1 MIREQNPGHRYNI
14 SVLFVDDNET
24 IRQLYRRILEK
35 HVNHLYIAE
44 NGSHGLELYLKHKP
58 DLVITDI
65 VMPVMN
71 GLEMV
76 KEIKKIAPEAKFV
89 VMSAYSE
96 KDSFIES
103 IHLGVDGY
111 LMKPVEA
118 KKLLSLIDEFA
129 GITLMKWELEAKEK
143 KRQEAEDSMKKSLA
157 EKDVL
162 LREVHHRVKNNMQI
176 ISSILSMQSRNI
188 DDPRLKEILQESQN
202 RIHSM
207 ALIHENL
214 YNHKSLANIMFSAY
228 IQSLT
233 GNIARTY
240 SNQQANIHFDYQ
252 IEDAYLPI
260 DIAIPCGLIINELI
274 SNSFKYAFENNPSGT
289 ISIHFKNI
297 VDDEYIL
304 TVADNGIGIPS
315 EVNIFKTKSLGMK
328 ILHKLV
334 QQIDGELKS
343 DFSNGTKFMIS
354 FRSTN
359 NKPEDQKLQ
368 LIKK

>member
-1 MIREQNPGHRYNI
+1 MIREQNPGQRYNI

-35 HVNHLYIAE
+35 HVNFLYIAE

-58 DLVITDI
+58 DLVITDM

-103 IHLGVDGY
+103 IHLGIDGY

-143 KRQEAEDSMKKSLA
+143 KRQEAEEYLKKSLA

-176 ISSILSMQSRNI
+176 ISSILSMQSRSI
-188 DDPRLKEILQESQN
+188 DEPRLKEVLQESQN

-214 YNHKSLANIMFSAY
+214 YNNKSLANIMFSTY
-228 IQSLT
+228 IKSLT

-240 SNQQANIHFDYQ
+240 SSQQANIQFDYQ
-252 IEDAYLPI
+252 IEIAYLSM

-274 SNSFKYAFENNPSGT
+274 SNSFKYAFVNLPGGV
-289 ISIHFKNI
+289 ISIHFKRLK
-297 VDDEYIL
+297 DDEYVL
-304 TVADNGIGIPS
+304 TVADNGVGIPA

-343 DFSNGTKFMIS
+343 DFTNGTKFTIQ
-354 FRSTN
+354 FKSTN
-359 NKPEDQKLQ
+359 K
-368 LIKK
+368 

>member
-1 MIREQNPGHRYNI
+1 MIREQNPGQRYNI
-14 SVLFVDDNET
+14 SVLFVDDNDT

-44 NGSHGLELYLKHKP
+44 DGSHGLELYQKHKP
-58 DLVITDI
+58 DLVITDM

-76 KEIKKIAPEAKFV
+76 KEIKKIAPDAKFV

-96 KDSFIES
+96 KDSFVES

-129 GITLMKWELEAKEK
+129 GITLMKWELERKEK
-143 KRQEAEDSMKKSLA
+143 KRQEAEMYLKKSLA

-188 DDPRLKEILQESQN
+188 DDARLKEVLQESQN

-214 YNHKSLANIMFSAY
+214 YNHKSLANIMFSSY
-228 IQSLT
+228 IKSLT

-240 SNQQANIHFDYQ
+240 ANQQSKIKFDYQ
-252 IEDAYLPI
+252 IDDAYLPM

-274 SNSFKYAFENNPSGT
+274 SNSFKYAFVDKPTGI
-289 ISIHFKNI
+289 ISIHFSNI
-297 VDDEYIL
+297 QDDKYVL
-304 TVADNGIGIPS
+304 TVSDNGAGIPP
-315 EVNIFKTKSLGMK
+315 EINILKTKSLGMK

-334 QQIDGELKS
+334 QQIEGVLQN
-343 DFSNGTKFMIS
+343 DFTNGTKFTIT
-354 FRSTN
+354 FKTTY
-359 NKPEDQKLQ
+359 K
-368 LIKK
+368 

>member
-1 MIREQNPGHRYNI
+1 MIREQNPGQRYNI

-44 NGSHGLELYLKHKP
+44 NGSNGLELYLKHKP
-58 DLVITDI
+58 DLVITDM

-143 KRQEAEDSMKKSLA
+143 KRQEAEEYLKKSLA

-188 DDPRLKEILQESQN
+188 DDPKLKEVLQESQN

-214 YNHKSLANIMFSAY
+214 YNHKNLANIMFSTY
-228 IQSLT
+228 IKSLA

-252 IEDAYLPI
+252 IDDAYLPM
-260 DIAIPCGLIINELI
+260 DLAIPCGLIINELI
-274 SNSFKYAFENNPSGT
+274 SNSFKYAFVNRNEGI
-289 ISIHFKNI
+289 ISIHFEATGN
-297 VDDEYIL
+297 DMFLL
-304 TVADNGIGIPS
+304 TVADNGVGIPS
-315 EVNIFKTKSLGMK
+315 DVNILKTKSLGMK
-328 ILHKLV
+328 ILHRLV
-334 QQIDGELKS
+334 QQIDGELTS
-343 DFSNGTKFMIS
+343 DFSNGTKFIIQ
-354 FRSTN
+354 FKSTN
-359 NKPEDQKLQ
+359 K
-368 LIKK
+368 

>member
-1 MIREQNPGHRYNI
+1 MIREQNPGQRYNI
-14 SVLFVDDNET
+14 SVLFVDDNDT

-35 HVNHLYIAE
+35 HVNYLYIAE
-44 NGSHGLELYLKHKP
+44 NGSHGLELYRKHKP
-58 DLVITDI
+58 DLVITDM

-76 KEIKKIAPEAKFV
+76 KEIKKIEPEAKFV

-96 KDSFIES
+96 KDSFVES

-129 GITLMKWELEAKEK
+129 GITLMKWELERKEK
-143 KRQEAEDSMKKSLA
+143 KRREAEEYLKKSLE

-188 DDPRLKEILQESQN
+188 DDPRLKEVLQESQN

-214 YNHKSLANIMFSAY
+214 YNHKSLANIMFSSY
-228 IQSLT
+228 VKSLT

-240 SNQQANIHFDYQ
+240 ANQQAKIKFDYQ
-252 IEDAYLPI
+252 IDDAYLPM
-260 DIAIPCGLIINELI
+260 DLAIPCGLIINELI
-274 SNSFKYAFENNPSGT
+274 SNSFKYAFINKTKGI
-289 ISIHFKNI
+289 ISIHFDNLEDKQY
-297 VDDEYIL
+297 VL
-304 TVADNGIGIPS
+304 TVADDGVGIPA
-315 EVNIFKTKSLGMK
+315 EVNIKKTKSLGMK

-334 QQIDGELKS
+334 QQIEGELQS
-343 DFSNGTKFMIS
+343 DFSNGTKFTMT
-354 FRSTN
+354 FKST
-359 NKPEDQKLQ
+359 L
-368 LIKK
+368 

>member
-1 MIREQNPGHRYNI
+1 MIREQNPGQRYNI

-35 HVNHLYIAE
+35 HVTHLYIAE
-44 NGSHGLELYLKHKP
+44 NGSHGLELYQKYKP
-58 DLVITDI
+58 DLVITDM

-76 KEIKKIAPEAKFV
+76 KEIKKIAPDAKFV

-143 KRQEAEDSMKKSLA
+143 KRQEAEDNMKKSLA

-214 YNHKSLANIMFSAY
+214 YNHKSLANIMFSTY
-228 IQSLT
+228 IKSLT

-240 SNQQANIHFDYQ
+240 SNQQANIQFDYQ
-252 IEDAYLPI
+252 IDDAYLPI

-274 SNSFKYAFENNPSGT
+274 SNSFKYAFVNRPSGI

-297 VDDEYIL
+297 QDNEYTLI
-304 TVADNGIGIPS
+304 VADDGVGIPP
-315 EVNIFKTKSLGMK
+315 EINILKTKSLGMK
-328 ILHKLV
+328 ILHRLV
-334 QQIDGELKS
+334 QQIDGEIAS
-343 DFSNGTKFMIS
+343 DFSNGTKFIIQ
-354 FRSTN
+354 FKSTN
-359 NKPEDQKLQ
+359 K
-368 LIKK
+368 

>member
-44 NGSHGLELYLKHKP
+44 NGFHGLELYQKHKP
-58 DLVITDI
+58 DLVITDM

-96 KDSFIES
+96 KDSFVES
-103 IHLGVDGY
+103 IHLGIDGY

-129 GITLMKWELEAKEK
+129 GITLMKWELERKEK
-143 KRQEAEDSMKKSLA
+143 KRQEAEEYLKKSLA

-188 DDPRLKEILQESQN
+188 EDQRLKEVLKESQN

-214 YNHKSLANIMFSAY
+214 YNHKSLANIMFSSY
-228 IQSLT
+228 VKSLC

-240 SNQQANIHFDYQ
+240 ANQQANVQFDYQ
-252 IEDAYLPI
+252 IDDAYLPM

-274 SNSFKYAFENNPSGT
+274 SNSFKYAFVNKPNGV
-289 ISIHFKNI
+289 ISIHFNDLQDENFLLK
-297 VDDEYIL
+297 VSDDG
-304 TVADNGIGIPS
+304 VGIPS
-315 EVNIFKTKSLGMK
+315 DVNILKTKSLGMK
-328 ILHKLV
+328 IVHKLV
-334 QQIDGELKS
+334 QQIDGELQS
-343 DFSNGTKFMIS
+343 DFSQGTEFS
-354 FRSTN
+354 FTFKAS
-359 NKPEDQKLQ
+359 NK
-368 LIKK
+368 

>member
-1 MIREQNPGHRYNI
+1 MIREQNPGQRYNI

-44 NGSHGLELYLKHKP
+44 NGSHGLELYQKHKP
-58 DLVITDI
+58 DLVITDM

-76 KEIKKIAPEAKFV
+76 KEIKKFAPDARFV

-143 KRQEAEDSMKKSLA
+143 KRQEAEDNMKKSLA

-176 ISSILSMQSRNI
+176 ISSILSMQSRNL

-214 YNHKSLANIMFSAY
+214 YNHKSLANIMFSTY
-228 IQSLT
+228 IKSLT

-252 IEDAYLPI
+252 IDDAYLPM

-274 SNSFKYAFENNPSGT
+274 SNSFKYAFVNKPSGV

-297 VDDEYIL
+297 QENEYLL
-304 TVADNGIGIPS
+304 TVSDNGIGIPA
-315 EVNIFKTKSLGMK
+315 EINIHKTKSLGMK
-328 ILHKLV
+328 ILHRLV
-334 QQIDGELKS
+334 QQIDGEIKN
-343 DFSNGTKFMIS
+343 DFSNGTKFIIQ
-354 FRSTN
+354 FKSTN
-359 NKPEDQKLQ
+359 K
-368 LIKK
+368 

>member
-1 MIREQNPGHRYNI
+1 MIREQNPGQRYNI

-35 HVNHLYIAE
+35 HVTHLYIAE
-44 NGSHGLELYLKHKP
+44 NGSHGLELYQKHKP
-58 DLVITDI
+58 DLVITDM

-76 KEIKKIAPEAKFV
+76 KEIKKFAPDAKFV

-143 KRQEAEDSMKKSLA
+143 KRQEAEDNMKKSLS

-188 DDPRLKEILQESQN
+188 DDPRLQEILQESQN

-214 YNHKSLANIMFSAY
+214 YNHKSLANIMFSTY
-228 IQSLT
+228 IKSLT

-240 SNQQANIHFDYQ
+240 SNQQANIQFDYQ
-252 IEDAYLPI
+252 IDDAYLPM

-274 SNSFKYAFENNPSGT
+274 SNSFKYAFVNRPSGI

-297 VDDEYIL
+297 RDNEYTLI
-304 TVADNGIGIPS
+304 VADNGVGIPPDIN
-315 EVNIFKTKSLGMK
+315 VLKTKSLGMK
-328 ILHKLV
+328 ILHRLV
-334 QQIDGELKS
+334 QQIDGEIAN
-343 DFSNGTKFMIS
+343 DFSNGTKFIIH
-354 FRSTN
+354 FKSTN
-359 NKPEDQKLQ
+359 K
-368 LIKK
+368 

>member
-1 MIREQNPGHRYNI
+1 MIREQNPGQRYNI

-44 NGSHGLELYLKHKP
+44 NGSHGLELYQKHKP
-58 DLVITDI
+58 DLVITDM

-76 KEIKKIAPEAKFV
+76 KEIKKISPDAKFV

-143 KRQEAEDSMKKSLA
+143 KRQEAEENMRKSLA

-188 DDPRLKEILQESQN
+188 DDPRLKEVLQESQN

-214 YNHKSLANIMFSAY
+214 YNHKSLANIMFSTY
-228 IQSLT
+228 IKSLT

-240 SNQQANIHFDYQ
+240 SNQQANIQFDYQ
-252 IEDAYLPI
+252 IDDAYLPM

-274 SNSFKYAFENNPSGT
+274 SNSFKYAFVNKPSGI

-297 VDDEYIL
+297 KDDEYEL
-304 TVADNGIGIPS
+304 TVADNGVGIPA
-315 EVNIFKTKSLGMK
+315 EINILKTKSLGMK
-328 ILHKLV
+328 ILHRLV
-334 QQIDGELKS
+334 LQIDGVLTN
-343 DFSNGTKFMIS
+343 DFSNGTKFIIQ
-354 FRSTN
+354 FKSTN
-359 NKPEDQKLQ
+359 K
-368 LIKK
+368 

>member
-1 MIREQNPGHRYNI
+1 MREQEPGQRYNI

-35 HVNHLYIAE
+35 HVNNLYIAKD
-44 NGSHGLELYLKHKP
+44 GYHGLELYQKHKP
-58 DLVITDI
+58 DLVITDM

-76 KEIKKIAPEAKFV
+76 KEIKKIAPDAKFV

-96 KDSFIES
+96 KDSFVES
-103 IHLGVDGY
+103 IHLGIDGY

-129 GITLMKWELEAKEK
+129 GITLMKWELERKEK
-143 KRQEAEDSMKKSLA
+143 KRREAEEYLKKSLA
-157 EKDVL
+157 EKEIL

-176 ISSILSMQSRNI
+176 ISSILRMQSRNI
-188 DDPRLKEILQESQN
+188 DDPRLKEVLQESQN

-214 YNHKSLANIMFSAY
+214 YNNKTLSDIKFSSYIKSLS
-228 IQSLT
+228 

-240 SNQQANIHFDYQ
+240 ASQQANVSFDFQ
-252 IEDAYLPI
+252 IDDAYLPM

-274 SNSFKYAFENNPSGT
+274 SNSFKYAFADKSSGT
-289 ISIHFKNI
+289 ISIHFKHIIDDQFQLI
-297 VDDEYIL
+297 VS
-304 TVADNGIGIPS
+304 DNGIGIPDK
-315 EVNIFKTKSLGMK
+315 IDITKTKSLGMK
-328 ILHKLV
+328 ILQKLV
-334 QQIDGELKS
+334 QQIEGELKY
-343 DFSNGTKFMIS
+343 DFSNGTKFTII
-354 FRSTN
+354 FKTTY
-359 NKPEDQKLQ
+359 
-368 LIKK
+368 

>member
-1 MIREQNPGHRYNI
+1 MIREQEPGQRYNI

-35 HVNHLYIAE
+35 HVNNLYIAKD
-44 NGSHGLELYLKHKP
+44 GYHGLELYQKHKP
-58 DLVITDI
+58 DLVITDM

-76 KEIKKIAPEAKFV
+76 KEIKKIASDAKFV

-96 KDSFIES
+96 KDSFVES
-103 IHLGVDGY
+103 IHLGIDGY

-129 GITLMKWELEAKEK
+129 GITLMKWELERKEK
-143 KRQEAEDSMKKSLA
+143 KRREAEEYLKKSLE
-157 EKDVL
+157 EKDIL

-176 ISSILSMQSRNI
+176 ISSILRMQSRNI
-188 DDPRLKEILQESQN
+188 DDPKLKDVLQESQN

-214 YNHKSLANIMFSAY
+214 YNNKSLANIKFSTY
-228 IQSLT
+228 IKSLS
-233 GNIARTY
+233 GNIARSY
-240 SNQQANIHFDYQ
+240 ASQNGHIKFDYK
-252 IEDAYLPI
+252 IDDAYLPM

-274 SNSFKYAFENNPSGT
+274 SNSFKYAFDGKPDGI
-289 ISIHFKNI
+289 ISIHFINDEENEYQLI
-297 VDDEYIL
+297 VS
-304 TVADNGIGIPS
+304 DNGIGIPD
-315 EVNIFKTKSLGMK
+315 EINITKTKSLGMK

-334 QQIDGELKS
+334 QQIEGELQS
-343 DFSNGTKFMIS
+343 DFSNGTKFNIT
-354 FRSTN
+354 FKTTN
-359 NKPEDQKLQ
+359 
-368 LIKK
+368 

>member
-1 MIREQNPGHRYNI
+1 MIREQNPGQRYNI

-24 IRQLYRRILEK
+24 IRKLYRRILEK

-44 NGSHGLELYLKHKP
+44 DGSHGLELYQKHKP
-58 DLVITDI
+58 DLVITDM

-76 KEIKKIAPEAKFV
+76 KEIKKIAPDAKFV

-96 KDSFIES
+96 KDSFVES

-129 GITLMKWELEAKEK
+129 GITLMKWELERKEK
-143 KRQEAEDSMKKSLA
+143 KRQEAEEYLKKSLA

-188 DDPRLKEILQESQN
+188 EDPRLKDVLQESQN
-202 RIHSM
+202 RIRSM

-214 YNHKSLANIMFSAY
+214 YNHKSLANIMFSSY
-228 IQSLT
+228 VKSLC

-240 SNQQANIHFDYQ
+240 ANQQAHVQFDYQ
-252 IEDAYLPI
+252 MDDAYLPM

-274 SNSFKYAFENNPSGT
+274 SNSFKYAFANQPKGV
-289 ISIHFKNI
+289 ISIHFENR
-297 VDDEYIL
+297 ENNQFQL
-304 TVADNGIGIPS
+304 TVADNGGGIPD
-315 EVNIFKTKSLGMK
+315 EVNINKTKSLGMK
-328 ILHKLV
+328 IIRKLA
-334 QQIDGELKS
+334 QQIDGELQH
-343 DFSNGTKFMIS
+343 DFSNGTKFTIT
-354 FRSTN
+354 FNTT
-359 NKPEDQKLQ
+359 
-368 LIKK
+368 IK

>member
-1 MIREQNPGHRYNI
+1 MIREQNPGQRYNI

-35 HVNHLYIAE
+35 HVNFLYIAE

-58 DLVITDI
+58 DLVITDM

-143 KRQEAEDSMKKSLA
+143 KRQEAEEYLKKSLA

-176 ISSILSMQSRNI
+176 ISSILSMQSRSI
-188 DDPRLKEILQESQN
+188 DEPRLKEVLQESQN

-214 YNHKSLANIMFSAY
+214 YNNKSLANIMFSTY
-228 IQSLT
+228 IKSLT

-240 SNQQANIHFDYQ
+240 SSQQSNIQFDYQ
-252 IEDAYLPI
+252 IEIAYLSM

-274 SNSFKYAFENNPSGT
+274 SNSFKYAFVNLPGGI
-289 ISIHFKNI
+289 ISIHFKSLK
-297 VDDEYIL
+297 DDEYLL
-304 TVADNGIGIPS
+304 TVADNGVGIPA

-343 DFSNGTKFMIS
+343 DFTNGTKFTIQ
-354 FRSTN
+354 FKSTN
-359 NKPEDQKLQ
+359 K
-368 LIKK
+368 

>member
-1 MIREQNPGHRYNI
+1 MIREQNPGQRYNI

-35 HVNHLYIAE
+35 HVNYLYIAE
-44 NGSHGLELYLKHKP
+44 NGSHGLELYRKHKP
-58 DLVITDI
+58 DLVITDM

-76 KEIKKIAPEAKFV
+76 KEIKKIAPDAKFV

-143 KRQEAEDSMKKSLA
+143 KRQEAEEYLKKSLA

-176 ISSILSMQSRNI
+176 ISSILSMQSRSI
-188 DDPRLKEILQESQN
+188 DEPRLKEVLQESQN

-214 YNHKSLANIMFSAY
+214 YNNKSLANIMFSTY
-228 IQSLT
+228 IKSLT

-240 SNQQANIHFDYQ
+240 SNIQTSVQFDYQ
-252 IEDAYLPI
+252 IDIAYLPM

-274 SNSFKYAFENNPSGT
+274 SNSFKYAFVNMSVGI
-289 ISIHFKNI
+289 ISIHFKSLK
-297 VDDEYIL
+297 DDEYEL
-304 TVADNGIGIPS
+304 TVSDNGVGIPS

-343 DFSNGTKFMIS
+343 DFTNGTKFIIN
-354 FRSTN
+354 FKSTN
-359 NKPEDQKLQ
+359 K
-368 LIKK
+368 

>member
-1 MIREQNPGHRYNI
+1 MIREQNPGQRYNI

-35 HVNHLYIAE
+35 HVNFLYIAE
-44 NGSHGLELYLKHKP
+44 NGSHGLELYMKHKP
-58 DLVITDI
+58 DLVITDM

-76 KEIKKIAPEAKFV
+76 KEIKKIAPDAKFV

-143 KRQEAEDSMKKSLA
+143 KRQEAEEYLKKSLA

-188 DDPRLKEILQESQN
+188 DEPKLKEVLQESQN

-214 YNHKSLANIMFSAY
+214 YNNKSLANIMFSTY
-228 IQSLT
+228 IKSLT

-240 SNQQANIHFDYQ
+240 SNIQTSVQFDYQ
-252 IEDAYLPI
+252 IDIAYLPM

-274 SNSFKYAFENNPSGT
+274 SNSFKYAFVNMSTGV
-289 ISIHFKNI
+289 ISIHFKSLK
-297 VDDEYIL
+297 DDEYIL
-304 TVADNGIGIPS
+304 AVSDNGVGIPA

-343 DFSNGTKFMIS
+343 DFTNGTKFIIQ
-354 FRSTN
+354 FKSTN
-359 NKPEDQKLQ
+359 K
-368 LIKK
+368 

>member
-1 MIREQNPGHRYNI
+1 MIREQNPGQRYNI

-35 HVNHLYIAE
+35 HVNYLYIAE
-44 NGSHGLELYLKHKP
+44 NGFHGLELYQKYKP
-58 DLVITDI
+58 DLVITDM

-96 KDSFIES
+96 KDSFVES

-129 GITLMKWELEAKEK
+129 GITLMKWELERKEK
-143 KRQEAEDSMKKSLA
+143 KRQEAEEYLKKSLA

-188 DDPRLKEILQESQN
+188 DEPRLKEVLQESQN

-214 YNHKSLANIMFSAY
+214 YNHKSLANIMFSSY
-228 IQSLT
+228 VKSLT

-240 SNQQANIHFDYQ
+240 ASQQANIQFDYQ
-252 IEDAYLPI
+252 IDDAYLPM

-274 SNSFKYAFENNPSGT
+274 SNSFKYAFANKSKGT
-289 ISIHFKNI
+289 ISIHFNNI
-297 VDDEYIL
+297 IDDEFEL
-304 TVADNGIGIPS
+304 TVSDNGIGIPS
-315 EVNIFKTKSLGMK
+315 NINITKTKSLGMK

-334 QQIDGELKS
+334 QQIEGELQS
-343 DFSNGTKFMIS
+343 DFSNGTKF
-354 FRSTN
+354 T
-359 NKPEDQKLQ
+359 
-368 LIKK
+368 IKFKTIYK